1 MLPHLQKERKVTTWL
16 CKDNIYVYRKMKGF
30 GFGTHTLFMTN
41 YLEVVQTRETVTLAG
56 EDIAGWAQ

>member
-1 MLPHLQKERKVTTWL
+1 
-16 CKDNIYVYRKMKGF
+16 MKGF